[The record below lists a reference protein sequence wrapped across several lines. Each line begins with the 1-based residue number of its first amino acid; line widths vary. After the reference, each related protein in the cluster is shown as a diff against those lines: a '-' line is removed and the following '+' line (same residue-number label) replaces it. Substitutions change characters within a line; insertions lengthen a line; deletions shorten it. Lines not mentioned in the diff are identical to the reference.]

1 MVLEPNPEDYMRIL
15 LTVLSVAAM
24 LSVSTASLAG
34 PPMRIAFR
42 NASDKT
48 ITEAYVVVIGRDWGP
63 NQIAGK
69 AIAPKARAQLI
80 LQDGANKCVAGLR
93 LVAKDGTEFERQV
106 NFCGNPN
113 FTYHGR

>member
-1 MVLEPNPEDYMRIL
+1 MRIL
-15 LTVLSVAAM
+15 LATVTAAAV
-24 LSVSTASLAG
+24 LCFVSTSLAG
-34 PPMRIAFR
+34 PIMRIAFR

-63 NQIAGK
+63 NQVAGK
-69 AIAPKARAQLI
+69 PIAPKARAQLI

-93 LVAKDGTEFERQV
+93 LVASDGTEFERQV

-113 FTYHGR
+113 FTYNGR